1 MDKEKILSLLHEL
14 GDELAEEQ
22 SYATIN
28 ICGGAAI
35 AIAYNNLKS
44 SDDIDAVLTDFDDK
58 NKFTE
63 CVKRVG
69 ERHNLPYNW
78 LNEDVKIFVNSM
90 KEICFT
96 DFGKFGTL
104 SVRILTAEQMLAM
117 KLFAARENKD
127 LDDAVMLAESLNI
140 LSKEELNNILYKYFS
155 DKSINFMAMRQRRA
169 NYAEVF
175 QDMVVNKITE
185 QSSVQGGV

>member
-1 MDKEKILSLLHEL
+1 MDKEQILALLHEL

-28 ICGGAAI
+28 VCGGAAI

-69 ERHNLPYNW
+69 ERHNLPHNW

-104 SVRILTAEQMLAM
+104 SIRIGSEEQMLAM

-127 LDDAVMLAESLNI
+127 LDDAVMLAKTLNI
-140 LSKEELNNILYKYFS
+140 ASKEELNNILYKYFS

-175 QDMVVNKITE
+175 QDMIINKLK
-185 QSSVQGGV
+185 GGL

>member
-1 MDKEKILSLLHEL
+1 MDKGQILKLLHEL

-28 ICGGAAI
+28 VCGGAAM

-44 SDDIDAVLTDFDDK
+44 SDDIDSILTDFDSRDK
-58 NKFTE
+58 FNE
-63 CVKRVG
+63 CVKRVAG
-69 ERHNLPYNW
+69 RHNLPDNW
-78 LNEDVKIFVNSM
+78 INEDVKIFVNSM
-90 KEICFT
+90 KEMCFK

-104 SVRILTAEQMLAM
+104 SIRIISEEQLLAM

-127 LDDAVMLAESLNI
+127 LDDAVILVKSLNI
-140 LSKEELNNILYKYFS
+140 ESKEELNNILYKYFS
-155 DKSINFMAMRQRRA
+155 DKSVSFMGMKLRRA

-175 QDMVVNKITE
+175 QYMVINKLK
-185 QSSVQGGV
+185 GGL

>member
-1 MDKEKILSLLHEL
+1 MDKEQILKLLHEL

-28 ICGGAAI
+28 VCGGAAI

-44 SDDIDAVLTDFDDK
+44 SDDIDVVLTDFDDK

-69 ERHNLPYNW
+69 EFHNLPDNW

-104 SVRILTAEQMLAM
+104 SIRILSEEQMLAM
-117 KLFAARENKD
+117 KLFAARRKD
-127 LDDAVMLAESLNI
+127 LPDAVMFAKSLNI
-140 LSKEELNNILYKYFS
+140 KTKGALESILNKYFS
-155 DKSINFMAMRQRRA
+155 ERAQHFEIMRYKNKNRFTDFFDEIISVFESGDIN
-169 NYAEVF
+169 AE
-175 QDMVVNKITE
+175 
-185 QSSVQGGV
+185 